1 MRFWIL
7 DFGFWIG
14 TPVPRLT
21 GAESLVLRGGR
32 GSPVSRAP
40 LRGRTDPDASSQPY
54 DSPASVSITRS
65 ERLLRRRVV
74 APALLNPKSK
84 FQNPKSI
91 ALCVLIILATF
102 ILHAA
107 AQSTSARRTPGPWDA
122 RLERLRPQEPE
133 RYLELAEEVADAA
146 TNDTDRALARHLFA
160 LAGALEPERLGRSAC
175 LALADMEENAQAKR
189 RLQALAALLP
199 GPPSI
204 GTLPATGGAG
214 GAGGGAGMP
223 TWSPSAALAVTEA
236 LSYYRRGDGQR
247 ALTALKA
254 PGADA
259 LLQHFGRVL
268 PGGYQRFIEDCKLYR
283 GGGSG
288 AGGQAPT
295 LAFAGIVRMLRF
307 ESSILSGS
315 DRSWS
320 SELLLSSGGG
330 GGAGEALIEVDPL
343 SLQESLGIDASKP
356 LYRAGRWVER

>member
-1 MRFWIL
+1 MRKAISIQRSAISEGNRL
-7 DFGFWIG
+7 
-14 TPVPRLT
+14 PLPRLAT
-21 GAESLVLRGGR
+21 IATTRRAAEGEGR
-32 GSPVSRAP
+32 GEGAFPPSLIRAI
-40 LRGRTDPDASSQPY
+40 
-54 DSPASVSITRS
+54 V
-65 ERLLRRRVV
+65 LLVIVTTVFAAVV
-74 APALLNPKSK
+74 
-84 FQNPKSI
+84 
-91 ALCVLIILATF
+91 V
-102 ILHAA
+102 

-122 RLERLRPQEPE
+122 RLEQLRPQEPE

-146 TNDTDRALARHLFA
+146 SNDTDRALARHLFA

-214 GAGGGAGMP
+214 AGGMP
-223 TWSPSAALAVTEA
+223 VWSPSAALAVTEA

-247 ALTALKA
+247 ALTALKT

-268 PGGYQRFIEDCKLYR
+268 PGGYARFIEDCKLYR
-283 GGGSG
+283 GGGGG
-288 AGGQAPT
+288 ASGQAPT
-295 LAFAGIVRMLRF
+295 LAFADILRMLRF

-320 SELLLSSGGG
+320 SELLLSGGG
-330 GGAGEALIEVDPL
+330 AGAGEALIEVDPL